1 MFNSSA
7 KREAIDKLKAWVKRH
22 ERIRKEVERA
32 SVRLFAQRRR
42 AADDVIEPV
51 ERYVNLL
58 ANSPK
63 EFDRTVA
70 RFRIEVNRFS
80 GTVRRIET
88 EAARATRIGS
98 ATGAAGA
105 AAGVGVA
112 TLGSSAAMA
121 IATTFGTASTGTAI
135 SALSGV
141 AATNAALAWLGGGA
155 IAAGG
160 GGMAGGTALLALTGP
175 VGWAIGGTALV
186 GSGIFL
192 NRRNKKAAEEATR
205 QRVEIESQT
214 LSLQT
219 AYREVQGLEATTKRH
234 VEGCL
239 STLDWLKMRAP
250 YDYQQFD
257 QEQKERLAALINH
270 VRSLGELIS
279 KEVVLGASQ
288 SRSSAPKSAARAASS
303 QESVQRPSWARL
315 TSGYWQ
321 ARWFGMTLMISESAN
336 GGFVWNVRKSDG
348 TLIIGWTWDA
358 SLEEA
363 KMNSA
368 NAAMLAAGAR
378 NN

>member
-1 MFNSSA
+1 MFNSTA
-7 KREAIDKLKAWVKRH
+7 KREAIDKLKAAIERH
-22 ERIRKEVERA
+22 ESTRKNVVRSSERLFKQRKRA
-32 SVRLFAQRRR
+32 S
-42 AADDVIEPV
+42 DYVIEPV

-70 RFRIEVNRFS
+70 RFRIEVDRFS
-80 GTVRRIET
+80 ATRIET

-135 SALSGV
+135 SALSGA

-205 QRVEIESQT
+205 QRIAVEGQIR
-214 LSLQT
+214 SLQT
-219 AYREVQGLEATTKRH
+219 ANHEIQGLEATTKRH
-234 VEGCL
+234 IEGCL
-239 STLDWLKMRAP
+239 SALYWLERLAP

-257 QEQKERLAALINH
+257 QEQKVRLAALINH
-270 VRSLGELIS
+270 VRSLSELL
-279 KEVVLGASQ
+279 KAEVAL
-288 SRSSAPKSAARAASS
+288 
-303 QESVQRPSWARL
+303 
-315 TSGYWQ
+315 
-321 ARWFGMTLMISESAN
+321 
-336 GGFVWNVRKSDG
+336 
-348 TLIIGWTWDA
+348 
-358 SLEEA
+358 
-363 KMNSA
+363 
-368 NAAMLAAGAR
+368 
-378 NN
+378 